1 MMQDKSWS
9 IFCVQ
14 AGRISYLSEN
24 HKIEPRSTKLLS
36 VRDFP
41 HYVMFRTLS
50 QLPSN
55 KPRVLI
61 PTLLLQRSLL
71 NS

>member
-9 IFCVQ
+9 IFRVQ

-24 HKIEPRSTKLLS
+24 HKKEPGSTKLLS

-41 HYVMFRTLS
+41 HYVMFSTLS
-50 QLPSN
+50 
-55 KPRVLI
+55 
-61 PTLLLQRSLL
+61 
-71 NS
+71 